1 MDVTCFISTTHRCC
15 SVASAAGGGADD
27 LAAETASTV
36 QKTLFGFLCTLYK
49 ERWEDNKRFLVGRVL
64 LDHLQLLLILLQ
76 AQFLWTFDA
85 SYW

>member
-1 MDVTCFISTTHRCC
+1 MLHAIPLCC
-15 SVASAAGGGADD
+15 SVASAAGGGGDD
-27 LAAETASTV
+27 LAAETASTT
-36 QKTLFGFLCTLYK
+36 QKTLYGFLCTLYK

-64 LDHLQLLLILLQ
+64 LEHLQLLLILLQ